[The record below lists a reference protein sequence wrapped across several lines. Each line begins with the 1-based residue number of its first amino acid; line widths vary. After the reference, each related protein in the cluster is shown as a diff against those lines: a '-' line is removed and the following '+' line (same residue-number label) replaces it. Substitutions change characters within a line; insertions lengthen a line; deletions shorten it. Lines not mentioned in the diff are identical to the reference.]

1 MKTNL
6 ITQRL
11 SIFVATA
18 IFSLSTLQSA
28 YAAPGNLAT
37 APLFLSNIVE
47 PNLFF
52 TLDDSGSMDYEIV
65 VEDPM
70 PGFNVT
76 NGLPTNVAPPAA
88 GGSRMGY
95 FHPTQTELYNTR
107 GRVPPSHEDSGST
120 AWDRYWVLRNHNGNK
135 IYYNPATVYTPW
147 PGAKAN
153 GDPMFEDAN
162 PTAAPDDPVNPDHT
176 VDLTLRYEFDG
187 SGIDVYLPTY
197 YIWDD
202 NNGNGII
209 EPGDNNTQVE
219 ISASDTAAMQNFA
232 NWWVYYRS
240 RMNTTKAA
248 IGAVI
253 NNTDGT
259 RMGLGLF
266 NGPNSSTS
274 NIGTPKQTAL
284 ESVNDAAKKRAF
296 LTAFYGVKA
305 PRAGTPGR
313 ESMQETGEMFINSGI
328 LPANLGGE
336 CQQNFNVFMSDGY
349 WSENTS
355 FTSIGNTDRDGTGEF
370 DGGIYAD
377 TYSNTLADV
386 AMKYYEEDL
395 KGLADKVPTIPG
407 VDEADH
413 QHMVNFTIAF
423 GVNGS
428 LNPETAV
435 PGTFAWPEPVHATNT
450 TIDDMWHAALNSRG
464 EYLNADSPEELEK
477 SLGRAIAAVAE
488 RTATAAAVSINSA
501 KLTTNTIVYL
511 AEFNTNGWQG
521 DLKAFKIKT
530 DAQGNLDPG
539 GELEANPTWRAATE
553 LNNRNIS
560 ADPRVVMTHN
570 GGKGVPF
577 QWDKLSSDQQLDL
590 RTNPSG
596 GLDSDDVGKA
606 RLNYLKGSRVD
617 EGTGNRFR
625 ERLSLL
631 ADLVNS
637 GPVFVGAPDLRWPDK
652 TPFPDAPGKRYSEYK
667 NGPKKTRQEIVYAG
681 ANGGFMHGFDA
692 NTGREEF
699 AYVAN
704 NLFSTNT
711 AEGLH
716 YLTDPNYIH
725 RYYNDLTPTV
735 SDVFDGIN
743 WQTVLISGQRGG
755 GRGIYALD
763 VTDPSKFTNTEAN
776 AEDVV
781 MWEFTDA
788 DDPNLGFTYSRP
800 QVGLG
805 NDGSWVAIFGN
816 GYNGTGDGRGKLFI
830 LKIHQGAS
838 GWVAGTDYEVIS
850 TPPGALYGSP
860 GNRNGLGSPALADI
874 DGNGTIDRAYAGDLF
889 GNMWVFDLSDSAD
902 SGNWELAYNTPLFTT
917 IGNEPITAQPTLS
930 RHPTISN
937 DSSNQPNVMV
947 FFGSGQ
953 YLVPGD
959 KTSTDDNY
967 FYGVWDKGTA
977 SRNRTHLER
986 QNFRSGFEDAA
997 GNPVRVLTKRV
1008 VNYAGGEFGW
1018 YFKLPDNGER
1028 SVTRPVV
1035 RGNLVFFNTFVPETA
1050 PCNVGGYGFR
1060 MAVDIVNGGAPDDP
1074 TFDVDGDNDV
1084 DDSDQATKGGQVATV
1099 AGLRQEG
1106 FLPDPVFIENI
1117 SYTADK
1123 PGLVPD
1129 LKSIPEGR
1137 FSWQELIP

>member
-18 IFSLSTLQSA
+18 IFSLSTIQSA

-76 NGLPTNVAPPAA
+76 NGLPTDVAPPTA
-88 GGSRMGY
+88 GGSRLGY
-95 FHPTQTELYNTR
+95 FHPTQTELYNGR
-107 GRVPPSHEDSGST
+107 GRVPPSHEDPNST

-147 PGAKAN
+147 PGTKAN

-176 VDLTLRYEFDG
+176 VNLTARFEYDG

-197 YIWDD
+197 YTWDD

-209 EPGDNNTQVE
+209 EPSDNNTQVE
-219 ISASDTAAMQNFA
+219 ILDSDTAAMQNFA

-274 NIGTPKQTAL
+274 NKGTPKQTAL
-284 ESVNDAAKKRAF
+284 ESMNDATKKRNF
-296 LTAFYGVKA
+296 LTAFYGVKT

-313 ESMQETGEMFINSGI
+313 ESMEETGEMLINSGI
-328 LPANLGGE
+328 LSAALGGE

-349 WSENTS
+349 WSKNDS
-355 FTSIGNTDRDGTGEF
+355 FTSIGNTDTDGAGEF
-370 DGGIYAD
+370 DGGIYSD
-377 TYSNTLADV
+377 GWSNTLADV

-395 KGLADKVPTIPG
+395 KTGFADKVPTIAG

-423 GVNGS
+423 GVNGTLDPDS
-428 LNPETAV
+428 DV
-435 PGTFAWPEPVHATNT
+435 PGSFTWPEPVHATST

-553 LNNRNIS
+553 LNNRDVN
-560 ADPRVVMTHN
+560 ADPRVIMTYN
-570 GGKGVPF
+570 GSKGVPF
-577 QWDKLSSDQQLDL
+577 QWDKLSTDQKNDL

-596 GLDSDDVGKA
+596 GLDDEDTGKA
-606 RLNYLKGSRVD
+606 RLNYLQGSRAD
-617 EGTGNRFR
+617 EGGSGKRFR

-631 ADLVNS
+631 ADMVNS

-652 TPFPDAPGKRYSEYK
+652 APFPTAAGKRYSEYK

-692 NTGREEF
+692 NTGKEEF

-704 NLFSTNT
+704 NLFSTN
-711 AEGLH
+711 ASEGLH

-725 RYYNDLTPTV
+725 RYYNDLTPTL
-735 SDVFDGIN
+735 SDVYDGIN

-763 VTDPSKFTNTEAN
+763 VTDPTKFTNSEAN
-776 AEDVV
+776 ADDVV
-781 MWEFTDA
+781 MWEFSDA

-800 QVGLG
+800 QIGLG

-850 TPPGALYGSP
+850 TPPGYGSP
-860 GNRNGLGSPALADI
+860 GNRNGLSSPALADI

-889 GNMWVFDLSDSAD
+889 GNMWVFDLTDTVS
-902 SGNWELAYNTPLFTT
+902 SGNWALAYNTPLFTT

-930 RHPTISN
+930 KHPTISDETN
-937 DSSNQPNVMV
+937 NEPNVMV

-953 YLVPGD
+953 YLVQGD
-959 KTSTDDNY
+959 KTSTDNNY

-977 SRNRTHLER
+977 SRNSTHLE
-986 QNFRSGFEDAA
+986 QQSFRNGFQDAA
-997 GNPVRVLTKRV
+997 GNPVRVLTRRV
-1008 VNYAGGEFGW
+1008 VNYTGGQYGW
-1018 YFKLPDNGER
+1018 YLRLPDSGER
-1028 SVTRPVV
+1028 AITKPVV
-1035 RGNLVFFNTFVPETA
+1035 RGNLVFFNTFVLETA
-1050 PCNVGGYGFR
+1050 PCSVGGYGFR

-1084 DDSDQATKGGQVATV
+1084 DDSDQAKKGGQVATV

-1123 PGLVPD
+1123 PGLVPE
-1129 LKSIPEGR
+1129 LKDIPEGR
-1137 FSWQELIP
+1137 FSWQELIQ